1 MLNELVQRDR
11 MEKVAM
17 WEATVRAVGLF
28 MGHSPEAVSNLVVS
42 LKIPLMQR
50 VSQEA
55 YNMRGIREKL
65 YDRLKTIRTKDK
77 YMGILDE
84 MTV

>member
-28 MGHSPEAVSNLVVS
+28 MGHSPEAVSTLVVS

-77 YMGILDE
+77 YMDILDE

>member
-1 MLNELVQRDR
+1 
-11 MEKVAM
+11 M
-17 WEATVRAVGLF
+17 WESTVKAVGLF
-28 MGHSPEAVSNLVVS
+28 MGHSPEAVGKLVDS

-55 YNMRGIREKL
+55 YNMRGIRKKL